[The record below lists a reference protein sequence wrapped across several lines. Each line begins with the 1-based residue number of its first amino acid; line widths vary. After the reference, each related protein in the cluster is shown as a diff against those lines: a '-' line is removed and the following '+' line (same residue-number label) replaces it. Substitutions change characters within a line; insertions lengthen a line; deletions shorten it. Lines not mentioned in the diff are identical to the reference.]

1 MRQSGLLVLGGYLT
15 ISAAAAGCT
24 FKTHANISSSGG
36 NIGGD
41 GTGGSTV
48 SNYDGAV
55 FNPDAAREYVS
66 SAEDALIAPTV
77 DANCQ
82 NQPFSAEAL
91 PPDLLIVLDRSGSM
105 NQDSTGMMCRGAAC
119 AGTSKWDQM
128 TAAINQVV
136 AMTETTVNWGIKFFG
151 NDNSCG
157 VVDGATVPPAPSNAM
172 AIATAIADPVNK
184 PGSNTPTA
192 AGELSAGKYLATLID
207 PNPKFILMAT
217 DGQPNCAG
225 GVANTTDDMAT
236 IDAVTAV
243 KTMGFPT
250 FVIGIATTGSTADT
264 TLNSMAMNGGY
275 PLATATPQ
283 YYSVTTT
290 ANLVAALGAIQTITK
305 GMCTYQLR
313 TPEGNADL
321 TKVTVTVDG
330 NPSVKDDPNGWHYDP
345 AMTSI
350 TFGGDTCAQLMAG
363 TLKSVQ
369 VLYGCKLDIV
379 R

>member
-1 MRQSGLLVLGGYLT
+1 MRQSGLLVLGYLT

-24 FKTHANISSSGG
+24 FKTHANIGSSGG
-36 NIGGD
+36 GIGSD
-41 GTGGSTV
+41 GTGGSTF
-48 SNYDGAV
+48 SYDGAV
-55 FNPDAAREYVS
+55 FNPDAVREYVS
-66 SAEDALIAPTV
+66 SAEDALIAPSV

-82 NQPFSAEAL
+82 NQPFSADAL
-91 PPDLLIVLDRSGSM
+91 PPDHLIVLDRSGSM
-105 NQDSTGMMCRGAAC
+105 NQDASGMMCRGAAC

-192 AGELSAGKYLATLID
+192 AGELSAGTYLATLTD

-236 IDAVTAV
+236 ITAVGTV
-243 KTMGFPT
+243 KTMGYPT
-250 FVIGIATTGSTADT
+250 FVIGIATTG
-264 TLNSMAMNGGY
+264 
-275 PLATATPQ
+275 
-283 YYSVTTT
+283 
-290 ANLVAALGAIQTITK
+290 
-305 GMCTYQLR
+305 
-313 TPEGNADL
+313 
-321 TKVTVTVDG
+321 
-330 NPSVKDDPNGWHYDP
+330 
-345 AMTSI
+345 
-350 TFGGDTCAQLMAG
+350 
-363 TLKSVQ
+363 
-369 VLYGCKLDIV
+369 
-379 R
+379 